1 MIINMYIK
9 WKILI
14 YFEKRTME
22 YYSGGSPRTMA
33 VKSINFKD
41 MILSNYKGYG
51 NELWK
56 VESSLPYNT
65 CIKILTPKIPWLC
78 FSKNTQKLPPCRPKK
93 GYGK

>member
-1 MIINMYIK
+1 
-9 WKILI
+9 
-14 YFEKRTME
+14 
-22 YYSGGSPRTMA
+22 MA

-65 CIKILTPKIPWLC
+65 CIKILTPKIP
-78 FSKNTQKLPPCRPKK
+78 
-93 GYGK
+93 